1 MDYETKSPSKAM
13 GVSLM
18 PVYGV
23 VASLATLALLIIS
36 KDLWIYRLICDRLVM
51 IIKRKWVGIKFY
63 SSSFCIVIVF
73 LCLTSRQHHME
84 MEPPVKVS

>member
-36 KDLWIYRLICDRLVM
+36 KDLLIYRLICDHLVM
-51 IIKRKWVGIKFY
+51 TIERKWVGINFY
-63 SSSFCIVIVF
+63 SSSFCIVMVCF
-73 LCLTSRQHHME
+73 CLTSRQQLR
-84 MEPPVKVS
+84 SDGDGASS

>member
-36 KDLWIYRLICDRLVM
+36 KDLLIYRLICDHLVM
-51 IIKRKWVGIKFY
+51 TIKRKWVGDKFL
-63 SSSFCIVIVF
+63 FLFFLHCDGVF
-73 LCLTSRQHHME
+73 VFNI
-84 MEPPVKVS
+84 PPTAKI